1 MKKSPIFILVIAPMH
16 RRRLLSTL
24 PAWIAAAALRPRGAG
39 ASAFPDGERPIR
51 LIVPFPTGGT
61 SDLRARQVAERL
73 REDAGWRMLVEN
85 RPGASGMIGS
95 DQAAR
100 AQPDG
105 HTLLLGTIGTLAIN
119 PHLFPQ
125 QPYDV
130 LRDFQPI
137 TQFSRSVIVLLAHAD
152 TGFRTLA
159 DLERA
164 GRAGARLAFAS
175 TGNGTIGHMVGELY
189 RRRTGLDLTH
199 VPYKGTAP
207 AVQDFI
213 GRQVPLLYETPSA
226 IWGPLAAGTA
236 VALAVTGSERM
247 PQLPQVPTFR
257 ELGHPDVVC
266 DTWQGLLAP
275 RGLPDT
281 VLVRLHREVV
291 AALRHPA
298 VVRSHEE
305 QVNVVV
311 AGTPTEFERLIAAES
326 AHWQRVVRETGLTI
340 G

>member
-1 MKKSPIFILVIAPMH
+1 MKESPIVILVIAPMH

-95 DQAAR
+95 GQAAR
-100 AQPDG
+100 AQ
-105 HTLLLGTIGTLAIN
+105 
-119 PHLFPQ
+119 
-125 QPYDV
+125 YDV

-326 AHWQRVVRETGLTI
+326 AHWERVVRETGLTI